1 MPSQFPQRLWN
12 QFSPG
17 RRKVDGCESIS
28 GPKEKKAR
36 VKDADF
42 LTRALYSKSLPSV
55 SPENE
60 PFW

>member
-1 MPSQFPQRLWN
+1 M
-12 QFSPG
+12 
-17 RRKVDGCESIS
+17 DGCESIS